1 MNTKVTQKT
10 AREAYYARMRPNQL
24 MPLWEVLHAL
34 VPPAPKPSCAPML
47 WRYDAEVRPFV
58 MESGSVITAEE
69 AIRRVLILENPALP
83 GTSKVTTSLYAGLQ
97 LILPGEVAPSHR
109 HSQSALRFIIEGSGA
124 YTAVDGER
132 TLMNPGDFIITPP
145 WTWHDHG
152 NEGSE
157 PVVWLDGL
165 DLPIVELFDATF
177 AENYPQAS
185 QPVTRP
191 QGNSFAR
198 YGYNMLPV
206 DYTPRFATA
215 PSPVFCYPYARSRE
229 ALHKLSQ
236 DRDIDAWDGVKLRY
250 VNPATGSWAMPTIA
264 TFMQL
269 LPKGFKG
276 KPTRRTDATVYVC
289 AEGRGRAKVGTQTYD
304 FAPRDIFVV
313 PSWMPLTLEGVEDAV
328 LFSYSDRPGQ
338 EALGLLREER
348 LPSA

>member
-1 MNTKVTQKT
+1 
-10 AREAYYARMRPNQL
+10 
-24 MPLWEVLHAL
+24 MPLWERLHML
-34 VPPAPKPSCAPML
+34 VPPAPKPSCAPIL
-47 WRYDAEVRPFV
+47 WRYDTEVRPFV

-132 TLMNPGDFIITPP
+132 TIMHPGDFIITPP

-152 NEGSE
+152 NEGND

-177 AENYPQAS
+177 AENHPQAS
-185 QPVTRP
+185 QPVLRP

-206 DYTPRFATA
+206 DYKPGFANA
-215 PSPVFCYPYARSRE
+215 PSPVFNYPYARSRE

-236 DRDIDAWDGVKLRY
+236 DRDIDPWDGVKLRY

-269 LPKGFKG
+269 LPAGFKG
-276 KPTRRTDATVYVC
+276 RATRRTDATVYVC
-289 AEGRGRAKVGTQTYD
+289 AEGRGRARVGWEFYD
-304 FAPRDIFVV
+304 FAARDIFVV
-313 PSWMPLTLEGVEDAV
+313 PSWTTFALESGADTV

-348 LPSA
+348 LPAA

>member
-1 MNTKVTQKT
+1 
-10 AREAYYARMRPNQL
+10 
-24 MPLWEVLHAL
+24 
-34 VPPAPKPSCAPML
+34 ML

-83 GTSKVTTSLYAGLQ
+83 GSSKVTTSLYAGLQ

-109 HSQSALRFIIEGSGA
+109 HSQSALRFIVEGSGA

-191 QGNSFAR
+191 QGNSFAK

-206 DYTPRFATA
+206 DYTPKFATA
-215 PSPVFCYPYARSRE
+215 PSPVFSYPYARSRE

-236 DRDIDAWDGVKLRY
+236 DRDIDAWDGIKLRY

-289 AEGRGRAKVGTQTYD
+289 AEGRGRAQVGTQSYD

-348 LPSA
+348 LEAAN

>member
-1 MNTKVTQKT
+1 MDTKVTQKS
-10 AREAYYARMRPNQL
+10 AREAYYARMAPHQL
-24 MPLWEVLHAL
+24 MPLWEVLHNL
-34 VPPAPKPSCAPML
+34 VPPRPRPACAPMH
-47 WRYDAEVRPFV
+47 WRYDAEVRPYV
-58 MESGSVITAEE
+58 MESGGVITAEE

-132 TLMNPGDFIITPP
+132 TVMNPGDFIITPP

-191 QGNSFAR
+191 DGNSFAR

-206 DYTPRFATA
+206 DYKPRFATA
-215 PSPVFCYPYARSRE
+215 PSPVFSYPYARSRE
-229 ALHKLSQ
+229 ALDKLAR
-236 DRDIDAWDGVKLRY
+236 DRDVDAWDGVKLRY

-269 LPKGFKG
+269 LPAGFRG
-276 KPTRRTDATVYVC
+276 KVTRRTDATVYVSV
-289 AEGRGRAKVGTQTYD
+289 EGRGRARVGDRVFD
-304 FAPRDIFVV
+304 FAPRDVFVV
-313 PSWMPLTLEGVEDAV
+313 PSWTALSFESDEDAV
-328 LFSYSDRPGQ
+328 VFSYSDRPCQ

-348 LPSA
+348 A